1 MLPRNPGG
9 GGGVANGPM
18 EFYLGLPWF
27 TRMWFTAICFTTLAG
42 TAGFIPFDK
51 FAYYSPSIFSSK
63 LQLWRLLT
71 CFALAGKLSFGFIM
85 LIVMTV
91 QYRLVEGGGGG
102 VRVGTRVAAH
112 YPCAC

>member
-42 TAGFIPFDK
+42 TAGFITFDK
-51 FAYYSPSIFSSK
+51 FAYYSEAIFSSR
-63 LQLWRLLT
+63 LQLWRLFT

-91 QYRLVEGGGGG
+91 QYRLGFG
-102 VRVGTRVAAH
+102 VWCLGFFAQ
-112 YPCAC
+112 CSSFNC